1 MNLLSEYL
9 DIIICILTA
18 LLSYFIGRCH
28 QLFIEKRNTIAI
40 HFQKLYSPFEKEYLR
55 NGPGAFCFTDLSKES
70 QQNFLDILIDN
81 YEYTDS
87 DLKTLIY
94 EFRCAIA
101 FENADAANHIF
112 FKIASSIDNSFNQIG
127 KKLFLKPHKF

>member
-1 MNLLSEYL
+1 MNLLSEHL

-18 LLSYFIGRCH
+18 LLSYFAGRCH
-28 QLFIEKRNTIAI
+28 QLFIENRNTIAI
-40 HFQKLYSPFEKEYLR
+40 RFQKLYAPFEKEYLR
-55 NGPGAFCFTDLSKES
+55 NGPGAFCFTDLSNES
-70 QQNFLDILIDN
+70 QKIFLEILIDN

-101 FENADAANHIF
+101 SEDADAANHIF
-112 FKIASSIDNSFNQIG
+112 FKIASSIDKSFNQIG